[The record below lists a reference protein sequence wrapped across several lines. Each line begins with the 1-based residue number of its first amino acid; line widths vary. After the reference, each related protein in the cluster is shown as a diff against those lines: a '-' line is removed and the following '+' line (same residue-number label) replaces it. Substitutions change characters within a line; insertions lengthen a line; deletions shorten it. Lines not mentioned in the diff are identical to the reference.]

1 MRSKIYIKQST
12 EQILL
17 QSTLQNIASYLLV
30 NFYLCFSMT
39 VKRVTKLY
47 TFFMGVDVFILNYFW
62 STAVS
67 IEKFQTSFNCDL
79 HLPLSIVFW
88 FSILHPFLRLVM
100 IYTE

>member
-39 VKRVTKLY
+39 VKQVTKLY
-47 TFFMGVDVFILNYFW
+47 TFFYGG
-62 STAVS
+62 
-67 IEKFQTSFNCDL
+67 
-79 HLPLSIVFW
+79 
-88 FSILHPFLRLVM
+88 
-100 IYTE
+100 